1 MKKWVSLFGSV
12 VLAVMVLLLYG
23 FTLYHAWLVK
33 RLGTIILFML
43 CVGLV
48 KGIVA
53 EGRHLSLSDEKD
65 YLFSVQSVKVFSAVF
80 LGAVITFLLKVD
92 LGLGAVVGAGL
103 TALMAAL
110 VVPKLAVPAYCG
122 AFVGMTSARLFAG

>member
-1 MKKWVSLFGSV
+1 LKRWVSLFGFV

-33 RLGTIILFML
+33 RLGTFVLIML

-53 EGRHLSLSDEKD
+53 EGRHLVLSDEKD
-65 YLFSVQSVKVFSAVF
+65 DLFSVQSVKVFSAVF
-80 LGAVITFLLKVD
+80 LGAVIAFLLKVD
-92 LGLGAVVGAGL
+92 LDLGAVVGAGL

-110 VVPKLAVPAYCG
+110 IAPGLAMIRKASKCAPIQPGC
-122 AFVGMTSARLFAG
+122 